1 MERGWSNAYEEKRL
15 AKEEAAKLESE
26 KELSNKKE
34 QFERE
39 LKSIN
44 EGIDFSKY
52 RESIES
58 MQIELVLFGT
68 WANLIE
74 EGENSD
80 NPELKSLAKKLK
92 SKVINIQT
100 TEFPKLRKEY
110 AKVVAKKMWENDI
123 KVSANGTGSRY
134 INFTGG
140 IFAANKNKQD
150 FQNQLHEVL
159 TMFRF
164 KQSRYRWYKGEDE
177 YTYWTIY
184 EGKDTDL
191 VKFDK

>member
-1 MERGWSNAYEEKRL
+1 MFLRIKFGGHID
-15 AKEEAAKLESE
+15 
-26 KELSNKKE
+26 KKE

-44 EGIDFSKY
+44 EGIEFSKY

-92 SKVINIQT
+92 SKVINIQA

-123 KVSANGTGSRY
+123 EVSANGTGSRY

-140 IFAANKNKQD
+140 IFAGNKNKQD

-164 KQSRYRWYKGEDE
+164 KQSRYRWYEGEDE
-177 YTYWTIY
+177 YTYW
-184 EGKDTDL
+184 
-191 VKFDK
+191 